1 MPQETTTRAER
12 EITSPAGHQQPRL
25 TQPKMARVLFDES
38 HSEAWTIRR
47 DLARQMQPAHP
58 EDSSYALAAE
68 RLASRDFDVVPN
80 ADRALTRDT
89 LAGADV
95 LVIAHPSDPKWEA
108 TTNTRPPRLSEHELD
123 AIEEFVRGGG
133 GLIVLGETEQEKY
146 GNNVNDLLA
155 RFGLT
160 VSNCTVQDYEHH
172 RNAPSWVLAE
182 LARGPDGAPGNG
194 AEEGAAVDLLARVHA
209 ACFYRAGTLHLRNGA
224 RVLARTSPT
233 ASPPNAPLAAI
244 TTRGA
249 GRIAVLSDSDLFG
262 DDCIGELDNEAL
274 WLNLVYWAA
283 QPAFAGVEAV
293 VDSPARADRAWGD
306 LKRATEELRVT
317 QEHDGSVDTSKHD
330 PARLTELTEEIS
342 TTVAALAR
350 HFPHQ
355 REYID
360 ALRHDLRDWAQAG
373 FTKPDFIRSVE
384 AFHPEADRRDGIEHL
399 VVFPMYKQNA
409 SSDTCFE
416 ALIVRV
422 PWPDFVAELERSGYD
437 NPKFVPVNLVDY
449 TSGYDSECAVLF
461 PETFST
467 ADRPPSYFGGIF
479 CDREAERFRRVCGRA
494 AELLDLNLPPDAAC
508 LLTSPELSMDAYIV
522 WDLIHDR
529 THMHGDLPFDPFMIR
544 QRSPYWMY
552 SLEEL
557 RCDLTAFGESVKLE
571 RSGFPFARYVQYA
584 ILFDRLF
591 RFPVTG
597 NRVRNYDGLGG
608 QFLFAFLHK
617 EGYLHW
623 TDNRLTID
631 WDRIADGVGALRER
645 VHNLYHSGIDR
656 SKLGQWIAAHDLV
669 SEYVSPNDA
678 SRWAKDRRDLPE
690 VEEPK
695 ELVDL
700 VKDDEFPLS
709 LFYVQLQRK
718 LEPVLTRPVGDT
730 GSLAS
735 QGP

>member
-1 MPQETTTRAER
+1 MPIAEKG
-12 EITSPAGHQQPRL
+12 AGVKTL
-25 TQPKMARVLFDES
+25 TQPKVARILFDEA

-47 DLARQMQPAHP
+47 ELAEQMQPAHP
-58 EDSSYALAAE
+58 EDSSYAIAAEKLAA
-68 RLASRDFDVVPN
+68 RDFDVIPN
-80 ADRALTRDT
+80 DERPLTRET

-95 LVIAHPSDPKWEA
+95 VVIAHPSDSKWEA
-108 TTNTRPPRLSEHELD
+108 TTNSRRPVLRDDEVDALD
-123 AIEEFVRGGG
+123 EFVRGGG
-133 GLIVLGETEQEKY
+133 GLIVLGETEQDKY
-146 GNNVNDLLA
+146 GNNLNLLLA
-155 RFGLT
+155 RFGIE
-160 VSNCTVQDYEHH
+160 VENRTVQDYEHNH
-172 RNAPSWVLAE
+172 NAPSWVLAD
-182 LARGPDGAPGNG
+182 LTNGTGANG
-194 AEEGAAVDLLARVHA
+194 AAAPSADGPASVDLLTRVHE
-209 ACFYRAGTLHLRNGA
+209 ACFYRAGTLALHNGG
-224 RVLARTSPT
+224 RVIARTSAT
-233 ASPPNAPLAAI
+233 ASPPGAPLAAVAQH
-244 TTRGA
+244 GA
-249 GRIAVLSDSDLFG
+249 GRVVVLADSDLFG

-283 QPAFAGVEAV
+283 QPAFGGIQTVT
-293 VDSPARADRAWGD
+293 DSPAAADRRWAE
-306 LKRATEELRVT
+306 LKEAVEELRAT
-317 QEHDGSVDTSKHD
+317 QEPDGSVDLSKHD
-330 PARLTELTEEIS
+330 GSRLAELVETICG
-342 TTVAALAR
+342 AIAGLGR

-355 REYID
+355 RSYIEAVRAD
-360 ALRHDLRDWAQAG
+360 LRHWANTG

-384 AFHPEADRRDGIEHL
+384 AFHPEEERRDGIEHL

-422 PWPDFVAELERSGYD
+422 PWPDFVAELEASGYD
-437 NPKFVPVNLVDY
+437 NPKFVPVNFVDY

-467 ADRPPSYFGGIF
+467 AERPPSYFGGIF

-494 AELLDLNLPPDAAC
+494 VDLLDMNLPPDAAC

-557 RCDLTAFGESVKLE
+557 RCDLTAFGAAVKLE
-571 RSGFPFARYVQYA
+571 AEGFAFARYVQYA
-584 ILFDRLF
+584 ILFDRMF

-597 NRVRNYDGLGG
+597 SRVRNYDGLGG
-608 QFLFAFLHK
+608 QLLFAFLHK

-623 TDNRLTID
+623 TDNHLTIE
-631 WDRIADGVGALRER
+631 WERIAEGVGALREK
-645 VHNLYHSGIDR
+645 VQDLYHSGIDR
-656 SKLGQWIAAHDLV
+656 PKLGQWIAAHDLV
-669 SEYVSPNDA
+669 SAYVPPADA
-678 SRWAKDRRDLPE
+678 SRWAKENRDLPE

-709 LFYVQLQRK
+709 LFYVQLQKK
-718 LEPVLTRPVGDT
+718 LEPALTRPDNA
-730 GSLAS
+730 L
-735 QGP
+735 